1 MGYRQSDAE
10 ILLLCEDLIN
20 CLNRHK
26 SLSGTTDA
34 ERESSPIGRR
44 LNFIRQRIETERRLI
59 EEVSAPGRLLI
70 EHLSLF
76 AGKMDYTIGFIY
88 GNIKTGRG
96 LLSGVRIGEWGTITL
111 DIGDVSLC
119 WRDADVGY
127 MFYPDRIIIRPKDS
141 GQDDITLF
149 FSYSFKYDK
158 DLIKAFQ
165 DVQEN
170 EQTLYWH
177 DDMPKEQ

>member
-1 MGYRQSDAE
+1 M
-10 ILLLCEDLIN
+10 
-20 CLNRHK
+20 
-26 SLSGTTDA
+26 
-34 ERESSPIGRR
+34 
-44 LNFIRQRIETERRLI
+44 
-59 EEVSAPGRLLI
+59 
-70 EHLSLF
+70 
-76 AGKMDYTIGFIY
+76 
-88 GNIKTGRG
+88 
-96 LLSGVRIGEWGTITL
+96 

-158 DLIKAFQ
+158 ELIKAFQ